1 MAPSDATQSVLTS
14 IASIVDRFALGG
26 ERRFHDRLGERGMRM
41 DGLADFGRGGFE
53 RLAEH
58 DFGNQVSR
66 MMADYLATDD
76 FAVLLARDQLDES
89 LGLVDGDCLA
99 VCAKRHPAYLD
110 IDSARFRFRLIEA
123 HRRDFG
129 LTVNTSRHG
138 RQVEAGLSH
147 PRHNLDCRDTL
158 GRRLVRQQRR
168 THDVADRVNALAG
181 GAERIV
187 YLDEA
192 AALDL
197 DTGFFQAKVAA

>member
-26 ERRFHDRLGERGMRM
+26 ERRFHDRFGESGMRM
-41 DGLADFGRGGFE
+41 DGLANFGSGRFE

-58 DFGNQVSR
+58 DFGNHVGR
-66 MMADYLATDD
+66 MVADDLASND

-89 LGLVDGDCLA
+89 LGLVDRDCFA
-99 VCAKRHPAYLD
+99 ICAKRHPAYLD
-110 IDSARFRFRLIEA
+110 IDSARFRLRLVKA

-129 LTVNTSRHG
+129 LTVDTCRHG
-138 RQVEAGLSH
+138 RQIEAWLSH
-147 PRHNLDCRDTL
+147 ACHYLDRSNTL
-158 GRRLVRQQRR
+158 GRRLMCQKWR
-168 THDVADRVNALAG
+168 TYDVADRVNALAG

-192 AALDL
+192 ATLDL
-197 DTGFFQAKVAA
+197 DTGFFQAKVAT